1 MPGYY
6 YHPKTIDDQ
15 VDFIVGKILDYIGIE
30 YLPHTKKECGE
41 LDFLSSELMTT

>member
-30 YLPHTKKECGE
+30 YLPHTKKEYGE